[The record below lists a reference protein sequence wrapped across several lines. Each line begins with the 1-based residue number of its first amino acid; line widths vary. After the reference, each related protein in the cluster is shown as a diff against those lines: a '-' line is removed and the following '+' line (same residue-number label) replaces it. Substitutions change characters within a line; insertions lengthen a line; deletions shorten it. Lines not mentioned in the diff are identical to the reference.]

1 MNKIKIIALIGEAGS
16 GKDYLLHRAIAH
28 YPDYHEIISTT
39 TRPPREGEVEGKNYY
54 FVDYD
59 TFYELM
65 DNGDMLECTNFNNWW
80 YGTSLNSLDKDKI
93 NIGVFNP
100 EGIRSMLARDDIDL
114 RVFYVSASPKTR
126 LLRQLNR
133 EEHPNVAEIIR
144 RYGTD
149 VEDFKNRDFPCT
161 VVGNENF
168 QEAVFATHDIKWVED
183 DSN

>member
-1 MNKIKIIALIGEAGS
+1 LVEENKMMEWAS
-16 GKDYLLHRAIAH
+16 
-28 YPDYHEIISTT
+28 
-39 TRPPREGEVEGKNYY
+39 
-54 FVDYD
+54 
-59 TFYELM
+59 
-65 DNGDMLECTNFNNWW
+65 FNNWY
-80 YGTSLNSLDKDKI
+80 YGTPLTALSKDKI

-114 RVFYVSASPKTR
+114 RVFYVSTSPKTR

-149 VEDFKNRDFPCT
+149 VEDFKNIDFPCT

-168 QEAVFATHDIKWVED
+168 
-183 DSN
+183 

>member
-1 MNKIKIIALIGEAGS
+1 MGALGGDIS
-16 GKDYLLHRAIAH
+16 V
-28 YPDYHEIISTT
+28 ISTNPAGIGVY
-39 TRPPREGEVEGKNYY
+39 RGNDVLLS
-54 FVDYD
+54 VCI
-59 TFYELM
+59 
-65 DNGDMLECTNFNNWW
+65 DNAL
-80 YGTSLNSLDKDKI
+80 SKSKV

-100 EGIRSMLARDDIDL
+100 AGIRSMLARDDIDL
-114 RVFYVSASPKTR
+114 RVFYVSTSPKTR

-133 EEHPNVAEIIR
+133 EEYPNVAEIIR

-149 VEDFKNRDFPCT
+149 VEDFKNIDFPCT